1 MPAFLFPLA
10 PFATG
15 RPLVCDCAPSSGIFD
30 VVQYDPYTFPMS
42 PGDGICFTARTVW
55 SKEMIR
61 MARKFGMAK
70 LIGVRPEVGCSRPG
84 CLLRPVFARV
94 REYATAGQQDNM
106 TVVVLKAF
114 QQS

>member
-1 MPAFLFPLA
+1 
-10 PFATG
+10 
-15 RPLVCDCAPSSGIFD
+15 
-30 VVQYDPYTFPMS
+30 
-42 PGDGICFTARTVW
+42 
-55 SKEMIR
+55 